1 MESLGW
7 SEKAKKLK
15 EAINKHLWN
24 DASGMYKFYLDEDDI
39 LRAVLDLESDE
50 LYKTM
55 SAREV
60 PGLWQDV
67 YHKSYNG
74 HLLYIKL
81 QISNSAI
88 VISFKEK

>member
-1 MESLGW
+1 MIRNEQYHITGS
-7 SEKAKKLK
+7 
-15 EAINKHLWN
+15 AIQG
-24 DASGMYKFYLDEDDI
+24 AFAMGFDEDDI
-39 LRAVLDLESDE
+39 LKAVLDLESDE

-67 YHKSYNG
+67 YHKSYCG